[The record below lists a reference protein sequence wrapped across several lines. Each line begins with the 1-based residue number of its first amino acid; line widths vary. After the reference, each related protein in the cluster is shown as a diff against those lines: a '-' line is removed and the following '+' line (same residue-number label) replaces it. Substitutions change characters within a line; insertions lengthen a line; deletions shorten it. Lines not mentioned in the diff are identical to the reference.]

1 MWAKTVDIRAA
12 AQQNSG
18 GAMIMVLGVDLRQA

>member
-12 AQQNSG
+12 AEQNSG
-18 GAMIMVLGVDLRQA
+18 GAIITVLDVDLRQA